1 MPINRAFQR
10 LKKPRKDGFFGR
22 LEVEMK
28 VINLINKL
36 NEIGYDENTE
46 LTFSCVDGDSGECYD
61 IPFDEISFGEN
72 LTGEPY
78 HNDVIDIGLDVDSV
92 KDYIKAKSDEYMND
106 MIDEIRKV
114 LYKHDPWR
122 N

>member
-1 MPINRAFQR
+1 
-10 LKKPRKDGFFGR
+10 
-22 LEVEMK
+22 MK

-61 IPFDEISFGEN
+61 VPFDEISFGEN
-72 LTGEPY
+72 LTGKPY

-92 KDYIKAKSDEYMND
+92 KDYIQAKSDGYMND
-106 MIDEIRKV
+106 MIDEIREV
-114 LYKHDPWR
+114 LRKHDPWR